1 MAVEIS
7 KLNLK
12 EINDFAADKVGTME
26 ADVRAQL
33 NSLSGGGELTQSDML
48 KLQFN
53 IAKYTLT
60 ASTLSSI
67 NKEVTESLK
76 QTVSKFA

>member
-1 MAVEIS
+1 MAAEIS
-7 KLNLK
+7 NLNLK
-12 EINDFAADKVGTME
+12 EINTFAAERLGIME
-26 ADVRAQL
+26 TDVKIQL
-33 NSLSGGGELTQSDML
+33 NALSSGGELTQADML
-48 KLQFN
+48 KMQFN

-60 ASTLSSI
+60 ASVLSSI

>member
-1 MAVEIS
+1 MAAEIS
-7 KLNLK
+7 NLNLK
-12 EINDFAADKVGTME
+12 EINTFAAERLGIME
-26 ADVRAQL
+26 TDVKSQL
-33 NSLSGGGELTQSDML
+33 NALSSGGELTQADML
-48 KLQFN
+48 KMQFN

-60 ASTLSSI
+60 ASVLSSI